1 MHSFNTFDSSRFV
14 KNGKRFA
21 WLMVLA
27 CCLGMPT
34 AFGQE
39 TDFSPFA
46 RYGFGTWQ
54 HAMTPGLAAMG
65 GTTTV
70 TGSSSLINPDQP
82 ASVAAVANPTFQS
95 SFFSQ
100 AVRLREGIAEAQATT
115 GGLGNLGLIVKRP
128 QRLSGFSLGLTP
140 LTSKAFSVRR
150 TTTDPLL
157 GDVTEYYDGS
167 GGMARAYSGLA
178 RGWRLKQ
185 WRKAGAQD
193 SVLITT
199 HGMYLGAQFDYW
211 FGDAIQTS
219 FLDIE
224 DVNYRDVRSQISNRH
239 RSAGLTVGA
248 ETFHTLISRFKN
260 KQFLGS
266 LTLKTGVTW
275 SPSRTLLTDYSEVT
289 QSTVTVSGV
298 VAPVDSS
305 FSETSQKQGEV
316 PGKWSAGAGLIWN
329 GKTGAR
335 WEMYVDHHRQAW
347 AASADTLAYLMDAQS
362 SWADATRSAVGLAWT
377 PGRKSGK
384 VNRTTW
390 RTGVNWSTL
399 PVTLEG
405 TDGDA
410 VPLNEWR
417 VAMGFSTPLKGS
429 RSASQLHF
437 GMDVG
442 RRGTMDE
449 TMHEEFGARL
459 HLGWSM
465 TPFVKNLWLTPRLY
479 D

>member
-100 AVRLREGIAEAQATT
+100 AVRLREGNAEAQATT

-193 SVLITT
+193 ACSSPPMACIWVRNSTT
-199 HGMYLGAQFDYW
+199 GLATQSKPPL
-211 FGDAIQTS
+211 QTS
-219 FLDIE
+219 
-224 DVNYRDVRSQISNRH
+224 
-239 RSAGLTVGA
+239 
-248 ETFHTLISRFKN
+248 
-260 KQFLGS
+260 
-266 LTLKTGVTW
+266 KT
-275 SPSRTLLTDYSEVT
+275 
-289 QSTVTVSGV
+289 
-298 VAPVDSS
+298 
-305 FSETSQKQGEV
+305 
-316 PGKWSAGAGLIWN
+316 
-329 GKTGAR
+329 
-335 WEMYVDHHRQAW
+335 
-347 AASADTLAYLMDAQS
+347 
-362 SWADATRSAVGLAWT
+362 
-377 PGRKSGK
+377 
-384 VNRTTW
+384 
-390 RTGVNWSTL
+390 
-399 PVTLEG
+399 
-405 TDGDA
+405 
-410 VPLNEWR
+410 
-417 VAMGFSTPLKGS
+417 
-429 RSASQLHF
+429 
-437 GMDVG
+437 
-442 RRGTMDE
+442 
-449 TMHEEFGARL
+449 
-459 HLGWSM
+459 
-465 TPFVKNLWLTPRLY
+465 
-479 D
+479 